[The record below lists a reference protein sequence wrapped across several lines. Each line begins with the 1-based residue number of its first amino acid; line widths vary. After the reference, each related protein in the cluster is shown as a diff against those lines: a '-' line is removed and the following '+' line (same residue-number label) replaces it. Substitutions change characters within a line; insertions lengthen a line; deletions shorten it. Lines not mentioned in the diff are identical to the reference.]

1 MQRYNLVFFK
11 VCSNGQKC
19 LEPADDGKFVR
30 YEEVEKEFKRL
41 VVLLKTEQD
50 DIPNQES
57 DDKQ

>member
-1 MQRYNLVFFK
+1 MVKNAWSQ
-11 VCSNGQKC
+11 
-19 LEPADDGKFVR
+19 PDDGKFVR